1 MNSEN
6 PEQTA
11 FTNNDIMNMLLTVN
25 EKLDRLEKSY
35 NNPIG
40 YLFESIFII
49 LIVIILYNMY

>member
-49 LIVIILYNMY
+49 LIVIILYNM